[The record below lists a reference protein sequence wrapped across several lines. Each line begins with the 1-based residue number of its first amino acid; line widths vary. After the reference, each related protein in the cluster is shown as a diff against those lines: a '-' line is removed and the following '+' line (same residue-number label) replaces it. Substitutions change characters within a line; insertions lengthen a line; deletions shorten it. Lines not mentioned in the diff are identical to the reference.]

1 MVEII
6 AHRGASF
13 DAPENTLAAF
23 RLAFEQKADA
33 IELDVQLSRDGRI
46 VVIHDFT
53 THRIG
58 GVDKAIR
65 EQDLCD
71 LKLLDV
77 GRWKDLRWM
86 SERIPTL
93 RESLQTVPPGKRV
106 FIEIK
111 SSAEIIPELER
122 VIGTSGLRT
131 EQVVIIGFDFDT
143 IVKAKKWMPQYEC
156 AWLIGFKPD
165 ARRPDPEV
173 LCQEIIQRAHCAG
186 LDGLD
191 LNHTG
196 PITSEF
202 MQNIRAAGLKAYG
215 WTIDN
220 VESARKM
227 IDLGV
232 NGIATNRPAWLREQL
247 SSFAVP
253 ASASRA

>member
-1 MVEII
+1 VVEII

-23 RLAFEQKADA
+23 RLAFEQRADA

-65 EQDLCD
+65 EQDLGE

-86 SERIPTL
+86 GERIPTL
-93 RESLQTVPPGKRV
+93 RESLQTIPPGKRV
-106 FIEIK
+106 YIEIK
-111 SSAEIIPELER
+111 SGAEIIPELER
-122 VIGTSGLRT
+122 VISASSLGTT
-131 EQVVIIGFDFDT
+131 QVVIIAFDYDT
-143 IVKAKKWMPQYEC
+143 IVKAKKWMPHFEC

-173 LCQEIIQRAHCAG
+173 LCQEIVQRAQCAG

-196 PITSEF
+196 PLTPEF
-202 MQNIRAAGLKAYG
+202 MKTIHDAGLKTYV
-215 WTIDN
+215 WTVDN
-220 VESARKM
+220 VLAAKKM

-232 NGIATNRPAWLREQL
+232 NAIATNRPAWLRDQL
-247 SSFAVP
+247 SLAK
-253 ASASRA
+253 SASTLAS